1 MPYFKLN
8 TWVVVLMLIGTTCL
22 AQAPAENKD
31 NDEIAGKAR
40 EWVMTLQLNDAV
52 KIKKVEAAI
61 TEHLVAV
68 RDWHN
73 EHPASLIPDAI
84 NPATGNKLS
93 QLDKEVMLCS
103 AKPAAVHTNLMN
115 VLNAELSPQQVEAVL
130 DKYTIGKVGFT
141 MKGYEAIIPDLT
153 EKEKTEILKNLKQAR
168 EMAIDY
174 KNMKEISAIFEIY
187 KTKCEQYLNN
197 NGRNW
202 RQLYKTYTDKIKAEK
217 KAKEQNK

>member
-1 MPYFKLN
+1 MHYFKLN
-8 TWVVVLMLIGTTCL
+8 IWALVLLLATAPCM

-31 NDEIAGKAR
+31 EIVIKAR
-40 EWVMTLQLNDAV
+40 EWVTALQLNDAV

-130 DKYTIGKVGFT
+130 DKYTIGKVDFT
-141 MKGYEAIIPDLT
+141 MKGYEAIVPDLT